1 MNDITSK
8 FRKILKQVQDDVS
21 SDSFSRKKA
30 FTLAEVLITLGIIG
44 VVAALTI
51 PTLIQNYQEKAI
63 VTKLKQSMS
72 LFNQA
77 FKMAELENGPV
88 TDWGASNLSRV
99 VKENEDGESFTSYDT
114 PENTASSKLYMDIF
128 TKYLKTTK
136 YCTPEKKQFCFAS
149 KENPSDAKLYSAILA
164 NGTSFH
170 IYSSSADCKSVWG
183 DTLPYQNV
191 CAILTVKLNKPNEA

>member
-77 FKMAELENGPV
+77 FKMAELENGPI
-88 TDWGASNLSRV
+88 TDWGLGGLLYV
-99 VKENEDGESFTSYDT
+99 IKENEDGESFTSYDT

-128 TKYLKTTK
+128 TKYLKITK

-170 IYSSSADCKSVWG
+170 IYSM
-183 DTLPYQNV
+183 
-191 CAILTVKLNKPNEA
+191 ILHNQKFYISNCRY

>member
-21 SDSFSRKKA
+21 SDSFSKDKG

-77 FKMAELENGPV
+77 FKMAELENGPI
-88 TDWGASNLSRV
+88 TDWGLGGLLYV
-99 VKENEDGESFTSYDT
+99 IKENEDGESFTSYDT

-136 YCTPEKKQFCFAS
+136 YCTPTEVKNCFNS
-149 KENPSDAKLYSAILA
+149 TRTPTSMKFYSALLT
-164 NGTSFH
+164 NGTAFY
-170 IYSSSADCKSVWG
+170 IYPRSAD
-183 DTLPYQNV
+183 
-191 CAILTVKLNKPNEA
+191 